1 MPHYF
6 TGGLQQGSHW
16 IGFARFLNEGGV
28 ERRRL
33 LERFPS
39 PAAVL
44 DEPTTGPITLWRDAI
59 LSDASEQAKRLPL
72 ASWIMTLVDDEYSA
86 LLAECNDA
94 PPTLFGMGDTSLL
107 SRPAIAIV
115 GTRRPSLDGL
125 RFAQQF
131 AYELARAGFVIVS
144 GLAQGIDAAAHWGA
158 LRAGGQTIAVM
169 ATGID
174 AVYPRVNRSL
184 ATVIGKEGL
193 LLSQFLPGSV
203 ALKHHFPRRN
213 RTISGLSLA
222 TLVIEAGS
230 PSGTLITATA
240 ATEQGRD
247 VYVLPWSI
255 THSMGQGCLRLLM
268 DGALLAL
275 TPADVISGVRWQG
288 LVGVNDP
295 LQTSAVTVKLASAND
310 INDADQELLSLIG
323 DGCHAAEELVSS
335 LEYALPQLL
344 QQLVKLEIKGLL
356 VRESGGYRQRHD
368 RD

>member
-1 MPHYF
+1 MPYHF
-6 TGGLQQGSHW
+6 TGGLQQGSRW
-16 IGFARFLNEGGV
+16 IGFARFLNESGDG
-28 ERRRL
+28 RRRL

-44 DEPTTGPITLWRDAI
+44 EEPTTGPIKRWREAI

-94 PPTLFGMGDTSLL
+94 PPTLFGMGDKSLL

-115 GTRRPSLDGL
+115 GTRRPSFDGL
-125 RFAQQF
+125 RFAQEF

-193 LLSQFLPGSV
+193 LLSQFLPGSA

-275 TPADVISGVRWQG
+275 TPADVISGIRWQG
-288 LVGVNDP
+288 LAEVNVP
-295 LQTSAVTVKLASAND
+295 PQTSVTKVKPASEGD
-310 INDADQELLSLIG
+310 IDDADKALLFLIG
-323 DGCHAAEELVSS
+323 DGCHTAEELVSS
-335 LEYALPQLL
+335 LKHALPQLL

-356 VRESGGYRQRHD
+356 VRESGGYRQRRD

>member
-6 TGGLQQGSHW
+6 TGGLQQGSRW
-16 IGFARFLNEGGV
+16 IGFARFLNEAGV

-44 DEPTTGPITLWRDAI
+44 DEPTTGPITPWREAI

-72 ASWIMTLVDDEYSA
+72 GSWIMTLVDDEYSA

-115 GTRRPSLDGL
+115 GTRRPSFDGL

-174 AVYPRVNRSL
+174 AVYPRVNRPL

-203 ALKHHFPRRN
+203 AQKHHFPRRN

-275 TPADVISGVRWQG
+275 TPADVISGTPWQG
-288 LVGVNDP
+288 LAGVNDSA
-295 LQTSAVTVKLASAND
+295 QTSAVTVKPAPAGD
-310 INDADQELLSLIG
+310 MNDADKELLILIG
-323 DGCHAAEELVSS
+323 DGCHAAEELASS
-335 LEYALPQLL
+335 LKRDLPQLL
-344 QQLVKLEIKGLL
+344 QELVKLEIKGLL
-356 VRESGGYRQRHD
+356 VRESGGYRQRRD